1 MFNSTH
7 TFVGLALARSGMDRW
22 VPRAAMTAV
31 IASNLP
37 DVDIVTALSGTPR
50 YLEIHRG
57 ITHSFVAIPALALIV
72 SAAMYIFSENF
83 WKTYLV
89 ALLAM
94 YTHPLLDF
102 ANTYGLRPFLP
113 WNGTWFYGDL
123 LPIID
128 PYLDAILL
136 IGILAGEVFKDGKQR
151 LTWLSFGL
159 VLLYAG
165 GRFELRNLATSQLEA
180 LAARTP
186 GTENWAVSPTIMNP
200 LVWEGILGSKKEVVK
215 VSIDPIDEMMTE
227 VTRIK
232 SAGPAEIPRQAFA
245 SESAMALLSFARFP
259 VLKMQGTDYGYR
271 ILMFDFR
278 FYNQGTSTALGTE
291 IVLDRSY
298 QITKETLSFR
308 KMIE

>member
-22 VPRAAMTAV
+22 VPRAAITAV

-89 ALLAM
+89 ALVAM

-136 IGILAGEVFKDGKQR
+136 IGILAGEVFKDGK
-151 LTWLSFGL
+151 
-159 VLLYAG
+159 
-165 GRFELRNLATSQLEA
+165 
-180 LAARTP
+180 
-186 GTENWAVSPTIMNP
+186 
-200 LVWEGILGSKKEVVK
+200 
-215 VSIDPIDEMMTE
+215 
-227 VTRIK
+227 
-232 SAGPAEIPRQAFA
+232 
-245 SESAMALLSFARFP
+245 
-259 VLKMQGTDYGYR
+259 
-271 ILMFDFR
+271 
-278 FYNQGTSTALGTE
+278 
-291 IVLDRSY
+291 
-298 QITKETLSFR
+298 
-308 KMIE
+308 